1 MIRPFQRLARFVRD
15 RKGVSAIEFA
25 IIAPVLILAYF
36 GLAELCGAMLAER
49 KTSHVASSIGN
60 LVAESASLTTS
71 DVTDIFAAGD
81 IIMSPD
87 STTGLEM
94 RVTCIQENAA
104 GTGNAVL
111 WSEGSGLSP
120 IATGTSV
127 STLPANLITA
137 NQSIIMAEAVYTYN
151 VPVAYLLP
159 AAFTYSPVFYYRP
172 RIVDPI
178 PAPSS

>member
-1 MIRPFQRLARFVRD
+1 MMRPFTRLARFLRD

-25 IIAPVLILAYF
+25 IIAPLLILAYF
-36 GLAELCGAMLAER
+36 GMAELCGAMLAER
-49 KTSHVASSIGN
+49 KTSHVASSIGD

-94 RVTCIQENAA
+94 RVTCIQENAS
-104 GTGNAVL
+104 GTAATAL
-111 WSEGSGLSP
+111 WSE
-120 IATGTSV
+120 ATGMSPVAAGATM
-127 STLPANLITA
+127 TIPANLITA
-137 NQSIIMAEAVYTYN
+137 NQSIIKAEAVYTYN